1 MALKHVTTR
10 RKPYRS
16 TESLRRAVKT
26 NSRGLTS
33 LAFAQL
39 DPGRPR
45 DPPYLHSVYS
55 AVKNSLS
62 LLHNFKVGP
71 TDVEGR
77 ELIISKVKFI
87 VHVATLN
94 VHEMF
99 IVPESTA
106 FCML

>member
-1 MALKHVTTR
+1 MQFLTGFSFR
-10 RKPYRS
+10 D
-16 TESLRRAVKT
+16 ESLKF
-26 NSRGLTS
+26 S
-33 LAFAQL
+33 LIY
-39 DPGRPR
+39 
-45 DPPYLHSVYS
+45 YLYS

-77 ELIISKVKFI
+77 ELIISKAILI

-94 VHEMF
+94 VTEMF
-99 IVPESTA
+99 SVPESTA